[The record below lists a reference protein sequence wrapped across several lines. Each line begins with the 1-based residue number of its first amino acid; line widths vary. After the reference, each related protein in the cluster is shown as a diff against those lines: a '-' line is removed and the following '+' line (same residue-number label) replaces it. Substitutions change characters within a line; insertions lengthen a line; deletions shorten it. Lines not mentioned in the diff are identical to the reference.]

1 MTPHNFETIA
11 ALLRNGSGL
20 MIGPDKLYLLET
32 RLAPMLRAH
41 RLADLDA
48 LAAKLRAG
56 AAALERDVIEAMTTN
71 ESSFFR
77 DDRPFTHVRTQSLP
91 RLHAT
96 RAPGAKLRIWSAA
109 ASTGQEAYS
118 IAMMLAEDRA
128 KYGTRE
134 VEIVGTDIA
143 REPLARAR
151 LGLYSQFEVQR
162 GLPVQ
167 LLLKYFRKEEGNWRI
182 ADSIRGMANF
192 REYNLLGD
200 LRALGTLRPRVLPQ
214 RADLLRSAHQGARA
228 GGDRAADGAGRTAVS
243 GRRGDGARRHR
254 PLRASGGGSR
264 RLCGRQ
270 PARQSGG
277 ARRNCRIRGPCRQ
290 PSACRSCD
298 PLSDDFT
305 AE

>member
-200 LRALGTLRPRVLPQ
+200 LRSLGAFDLVFCRNVLIYFDPPTK
-214 RADLLRSAHQGARA
+214 ARA
-228 GGDRAADGAGRTAVS
+228 LEAIARQMAPDALLYLGGAETVLGVTDRFAPVVGDRGVYAVASPHARAAAPGGIAAS
-243 GRRGDGARRHR
+243 AAHAANR
-254 PLRASGGGSR
+254 PLAGV
-264 RLCGRQ
+264 
-270 PARQSGG
+270 A
-277 ARRNCRIRGPCRQ
+277 IR
-290 PSACRSCD
+290 
-298 PLSDDFT
+298 
-305 AE
+305 